1 MEKLAI
7 KGGYPVRTSKIY
19 YGRQWVDEDD
29 IAAVSDVLRGD
40 LMSLNPSFANIR
52 EQDTVLLST
61 AEHLLFIVHVLRP
74 VSERVMKS
82 SQRPSLLRHRQTVR
96 FTVAPVLYSRISIPR
111 HTISIPRA

>member
-40 LMSLNPSFANIR
+40 LITCGPKVDELESELCKYSF
-52 EQDTVLLST
+52 EVLKVFLRGI
-61 AEHLLFIVHVLRP
+61 FI
-74 VSERVMKS
+74 
-82 SQRPSLLRHRQTVR
+82 
-96 FTVAPVLYSRISIPR
+96 II
-111 HTISIPRA
+111 